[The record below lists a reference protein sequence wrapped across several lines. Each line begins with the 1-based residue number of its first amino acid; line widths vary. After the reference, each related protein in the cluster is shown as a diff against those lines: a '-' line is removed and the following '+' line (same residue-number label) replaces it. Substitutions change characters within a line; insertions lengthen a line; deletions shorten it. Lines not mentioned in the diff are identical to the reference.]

1 MPPRT
6 AVVGTGSAP
15 VACMASRQ
23 VLRQLVSLSDRW
35 DCGAPRAME
44 AVAATIEQA
53 LAGALLWNETAGM
66 YAPSSGNCAQL
77 TDVWGSALA
86 LETGAVRLCM
96 TPMLSAA
103 SMHDSSFA
111 ASVERID
118 LCRPHHPCFLGPDS
132 AWLDV
137 LSSLRRPARPQ
148 QAPLSRTHFAMLDRM
163 DGSEMIHLTVA
174 GVVWRGLARVIFPGA
189 SRPG

>member
-23 VLRQLVSLSDRW
+23 VLWQLVSLSDRW

-86 LETGAVRLCM
+86 LECLTLLLRELPLPPRRWAVRRARARGLHALRSLRKAESWVGFFPALE
-96 TPMLSAA
+96 TEPKQNRG
-103 SMHDSSFA
+103 DG
-111 ASVERID
+111 SVGRID
-118 LCRPHHPCFLGPDS
+118 ITQVP
-132 AWLDV
+132 
-137 LSSLRRPARPQ
+137 
-148 QAPLSRTHFAMLDRM
+148 SRYRTSPIPRQ
-163 DGSEMIHLTVA
+163 
-174 GVVWRGLARVIFPGA
+174 
-189 SRPG
+189 